1 METIKDENNKIIR
14 NIIENGGNITAL
26 LTMSVTIVALFLK
39 FYFYIADLSI
49 FIYYNIDIRFL
60 NFNRNDYIGNIIIAI
75 FSLLLFY
82 LGYFYLSK
90 AKMNKKAKKYY
101 IFNLI
106 CNIGALVTI
115 YINYLNLLNI
125 YLLIIYLLISVI
137 SQNLL
142 IKYFANKK
150 MIMKNMIG
158 RLDKKLS
165 FQSTIFILIMII
177 FLNMGN
183 SYYMCATQKKFLVLE
198 NKNEIIVYNDGKTF
212 ITKKF
217 QYDEHNKIVIDK
229 SKSYLYDS
237 LNGMVVTNKAF

>member
-125 YLLIIYLLISVI
+125 YLLIIYLLILQKNFSMTNTIKLLSIKAKVI
-137 SQNLL
+137 
-142 IKYFANKK
+142 Y
-150 MIMKNMIG
+150 MI
-158 RLDKKLS
+158 
-165 FQSTIFILIMII
+165 
-177 FLNMGN
+177 
-183 SYYMCATQKKFLVLE
+183 V
-198 NKNEIIVYNDGKTF
+198 
-212 ITKKF
+212 
-217 QYDEHNKIVIDK
+217 
-229 SKSYLYDS
+229 
-237 LNGMVVTNKAF
+237 

>member
-106 CNIGALVTI
+106 CNW
-115 YINYLNLLNI
+115 
-125 YLLIIYLLISVI
+125 SP
-137 SQNLL
+137 
-142 IKYFANKK
+142 
-150 MIMKNMIG
+150 
-158 RLDKKLS
+158 
-165 FQSTIFILIMII
+165 
-177 FLNMGN
+177 
-183 SYYMCATQKKFLVLE
+183 SYY
-198 NKNEIIVYNDGKTF
+198 
-212 ITKKF
+212 
-217 QYDEHNKIVIDK
+217 
-229 SKSYLYDS
+229 LY
-237 LNGMVVTNKAF
+237 